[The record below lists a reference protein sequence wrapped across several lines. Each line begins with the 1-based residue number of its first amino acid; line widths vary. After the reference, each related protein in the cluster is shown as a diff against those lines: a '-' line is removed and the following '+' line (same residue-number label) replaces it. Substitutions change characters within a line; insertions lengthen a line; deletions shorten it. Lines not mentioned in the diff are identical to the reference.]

1 MAAPTIGTHYNDFS
15 CSKALSCF
23 SVSLTTQVTHFRN
36 GPDPKEREMG
46 CLEITG
52 RRILGELCYA
62 ALLVVSLIEAV
73 IRITFALLLTP
84 LFLCISSSE
93 AEECKGFLTTHT
105 VISTLFALENSVN
118 CTVALFQNIY
128 STAVRYDDLMPYFI
142 PLNNA
147 VMGGE

>member
-1 MAAPTIGTHYNDFS
+1 MATPTIGTRYNDFS

-62 ALLVVSLIEAV
+62 ALLVVSLVEAV
-73 IRITFALLLTP
+73 IRATFALLLTP

-93 AEECKGFLTTHT
+93 AEECKIMLTAYTM
-105 VISTLFALENSVN
+105 VGALFALENSVN

-128 STAVRYDDLMPYFI
+128 STAIRYDDLAPCFV

-147 VMGGE
+147 VVGG